1 MKDYSL
7 SYIINNPDIIEDFIT
22 TLASTFPNF
31 YYKYNY
37 VHRDAISFYY
47 LGHCPSFARILYAIF
62 NGNVSF
68 YVSESHVITKIGD
81 NFYDIRGYVND
92 RINLSDY
99 QEYSLEEFSFAEI
112 ALDKFEDHSI
122 EIESDLIFL
131 GKVKLN
137 EIILNHNQYLI
148 KKLVITPLFKQKN

>member
-7 SYIINNPDIIEDFIT
+7 SYILNNPDIIEKFIT
-22 TLASTFPNF
+22 ALTSIFPDF
-31 YYKYNY
+31 YYKYNHL
-37 VHRDAISFYY
+37 HRDAISFYY

-81 NFYDIRGYVND
+81 NFFDIRGYVND

-99 QEYSLEEFSFAEI
+99 QEYSLEEFGFAEI
-112 ALDKFEDHSI
+112 KLDKFEDHSI
-122 EIESDLIFL
+122 EIERDLIFW
-131 GKVKLN
+131 GKLKLN
-137 EIILNHNQYLI
+137 QIILNHNQTLI
-148 KKLVITPLFKQKN
+148 KKLVITLKIR